1 MAPRNDHT
9 LTALRRCDFVYAT
22 RYKNWGHRLFAGDKP
37 SIDAV
42 LKHITSNKLGNN
54 TVTIEAATKGIKDNI
69 FHVDSIPNSFADYTS
84 EAIKLKYPKLKPRD
98 LPALIN
104 SHLHENFLST
114 YSAGISF
121 LSPYTESLDALHYPS
136 KVLANRIAVCPPAN
150 PQPLSCPSNKA
161 KCKPCKQALT
171 ITPSR
176 VLANKSDTFSF
187 GTIPHPYTF
196 LVLRNPKINFSTD
209 SEDRSLRFVRRHTTR
224 DEWLRHVTPGTPL
237 GSAPRVVRIK
247 QAIASPSTSTLL
259 VTSDVGF
266 RELDWTFGFT
276 LPTEEELELDLPK
289 PDEKQEALLEVIYKD
304 AFSQKDG
311 KRKRLKKIA
320 EMWNLGNTEAWK
332 FAGAVAERAGIERR
346 KWSEAERPFGR
357 GLSAEEKKE

>member
-1 MAPRNDHT
+1 MAPWNDHT

-22 RYKNWGHRLFAGDKP
+22 RYENWGHRLFAGDKP

-42 LKHITSNKLGNN
+42 LKHITSNKLENG
-54 TVTIEAATKGIKDNI
+54 TVTIEAATKGIKDDI
-69 FHVDSIPNSFADYTS
+69 FHIDSIPNSFADYTS
-84 EAIKLKYPKLKPRD
+84 EAIKLKYPKLEPSD

-121 LSPYTESLDALHYPS
+121 LSPYTESLSALHYPS
-136 KVLANRIAVCPPAN
+136 NVLANRIAVCPPAN
-150 PQPLSCPSNKA
+150 PQPQSCPSNKA
-161 KCKPCKQALT
+161 DCKPCVKALK

-176 VLANKSDTFSF
+176 VLANKSDTFSI

-196 LVLRNPKINFSTD
+196 LVLRNPKINFSAD
-209 SEDRSLRFVRRHTTR
+209 SEDRSLRFVRRHTSR
-224 DEWLRHVTPGTPL
+224 DEWLRHVTAGPPI

-247 QAIASPSTSTLL
+247 QAIASPSTSALL
-259 VTSDVGF
+259 VTSDAGF
-266 RELDWTFGFT
+266 TELDWTFGFT
-276 LPTEEELELDLPK
+276 LPTEEELKLDLPK
-289 PDEKQEALLEVIYKD
+289 PDEKQKALLETTHKD
-304 AFSQKDG
+304 AFSQKDM
-311 KRKRLKKIA
+311 KRKKLKRIV

-332 FAGAVAERAGIERR
+332 FAGAVAERAVVERR
-346 KWSEAERPFGR
+346 KWSEAEKPFGR